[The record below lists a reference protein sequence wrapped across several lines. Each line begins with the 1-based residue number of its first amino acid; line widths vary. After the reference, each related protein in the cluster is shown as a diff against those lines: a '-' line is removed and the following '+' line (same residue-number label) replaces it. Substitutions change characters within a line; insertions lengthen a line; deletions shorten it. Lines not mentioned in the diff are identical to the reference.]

1 MGYCDMGLY
10 ALMLDG
16 VALKPG
22 KPTLFARRVKA
33 GGGAHGA
40 AEAAAYSFGLPGNP
54 VSAFVIFEVFVKPLL
69 YRLQGLRYAPRT
81 VRARLAESFQRRD
94 AERVELRPVRLER
107 GGVRS
112 LVYHGS
118 AHLNAL
124 SGADGLLRLEAGVS
138 RLEEGT
144 WTDVRLL

>member
-1 MGYCDMGLY
+1 M
-10 ALMLDG
+10 
-16 VALKPG
+16 
-22 KPTLFARRVKA
+22 
-33 GGGAHGA
+33 
-40 AEAAAYSFGLPGNP
+40 
-54 VSAFVIFEVFVKPLL
+54 IFEVFVRPLL
-69 YRLQGLRYAPRT
+69 ARLLGLRYAPRS

-107 GGVRS
+107 GEAHP
-112 LVYHGS
+112 LKYHGS

-138 RLEEGT
+138 RLEEGS